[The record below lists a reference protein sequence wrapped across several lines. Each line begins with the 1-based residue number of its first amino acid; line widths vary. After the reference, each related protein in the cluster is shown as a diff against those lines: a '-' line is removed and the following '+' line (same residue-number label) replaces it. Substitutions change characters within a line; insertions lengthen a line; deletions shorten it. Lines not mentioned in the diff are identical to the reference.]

1 MIGNLDPRHREATVI
16 GAGISGLMVAY
27 TLKKRGY
34 RVRVFDSSSRPGGLI
49 ETRTTAFGPAE
60 TAAHSLMVNDRV
72 SGFFD
77 ELGVELTPVRP
88 ESKARYIYRKG
99 KMRRFPLTFWETLHT
114 LRRFFSKPTRPIDPA
129 STSLADWA
137 RAYIGEP
144 VLRNLLAPFVTG
156 VYAATPE
163 ELLLSTAFPSLV
175 PTDPRRSLFWN
186 ILAARKK
193 PGRDKNR
200 PKMMTPKA
208 GMESVVR
215 KLKELVGPDLHLS
228 HPIEELQDVPN
239 LVVCVPPPELARL
252 IEKSDPDSANALRAV
267 RASPLVTITAFA
279 RSMDFQNGPPRGV
292 GVLIPRNEGL
302 RILGVLF
309 NSSSFPERVIEPE
322 TVSMTVMLGGTTDP
336 DAVKLGDEEITGL
349 ITRELGALLG
359 FHGNLLHREITRWSS
374 AIPVYSRSLQ
384 DARTLLSKGFFSKP
398 GRVLFTNYSK
408 DVSIRGMIDA
418 LRLLS

>member
-1 MIGNLDPRHREATVI
+1 
-16 GAGISGLMVAY
+16 
-27 TLKKRGY
+27 
-34 RVRVFDSSSRPGGLI
+34 
-49 ETRTTAFGPAE
+49 
-60 TAAHSLMVNDRV
+60 
-72 SGFFD
+72 
-77 ELGVELTPVRP
+77 
-88 ESKARYIYRKG
+88 
-99 KMRRFPLTFWETLHT
+99 
-114 LRRFFSKPTRPIDPA
+114 
-129 STSLADWA
+129 
-137 RAYIGEP
+137 
-144 VLRNLLAPFVTG
+144 
-156 VYAATPE
+156 
-163 ELLLSTAFPSLV
+163 
-175 PTDPRRSLFWN
+175 
-186 ILAARKK
+186 
-193 PGRDKNR
+193 
-200 PKMMTPKA
+200 MMTPKA
-208 GMESVVR
+208 GMESVVQ
-215 KLKELVGPDLHLS
+215 KLKELIGPDLHLN
-228 HPIEELQDVPN
+228 HPIEELPDVPN

-279 RSMDFQNGPPRGV
+279 RSMDFHNGPPRGV

-336 DAVKLGDEEITGL
+336 NAVKLGDEEITGL

-359 FHGNLLHREITRWSS
+359 FQGNLLHREITRWSS

-384 DARTLLSKGFFSKP
+384 GARATLSKGFFSKP